1 MAAVKRIA
9 TAGLIMALAV
19 PTIVYGAEKTEYSQ
33 PIKDTKNQQA
43 GVFGCEKD
51 TEEWA
56 KEIILTASAI
66 PDSGKTLPEVSFL
79 WREDQSDTASTGKTY
94 TVKENGIYTV
104 TLQLPE
110 GSGLTAEAIQV
121 DVQNIDMTGPEIV
134 SVTKDVFEWTS
145 GPVKITVEC
154 EDYQEADETAS
165 DDVDKLSGDTAEGD
179 TEDVTGEITERSK
192 GSGLHPEG
200 AYSFDGGKTWTT
212 DNSVTVEENTTI
224 DFVVRDALENTT
236 KQSITVDNIDKA
248 EPTVR
253 VNIADGG
260 VLYEGEGGSL
270 TLSASASDLHSGLAD
285 QAYSWDGGVSWTS
298 TSTHQ
303 VTSAGNYT
311 VLVRD
316 KAGNYTQAT
325 LTVSYAQRPGD
336 NNGGAGNTGN
346 NTYASAN
353 NGTVY
358 YGVPA
363 APMAGTNDDNEN
375 RKSQESERETLETKK
390 IESRESRNKTETED
404 KESESLKTPLISNG
418 ESSGFPIRWVLI
430 VIAVAAVIIGGI
442 VAAKLISDRPMAMG
456 TKDDDDEEDMS
467 KVYARV
473 SEKENQT
480 LKAAAAAAVTA
491 EEVETTTEEAV
502 SAEEPEATTA
512 KAVNAEEPEVSAAA
526 AATAAMTEMAATAVE
541 EDVEVSGVAGDTIQL
556 DTEVIEEAMAEADTV
571 TVEIPTVEL
580 EAESESEPEAVPE
593 PEAVS
598 EPEAVPEPEPNP
610 VVLEGAHSR
619 LIYDPATGE
628 YKYEF
633 K

>member
-33 PIKDTKNQQA
+33 PIKDIKNQQA

-56 KEIILTASAI
+56 KEIILTASAV

-79 WREDQSDTASTGKTY
+79 WREDQSDAASTGKTY

-110 GSGLTAEAIQV
+110 GSGLMAEAIQV

-134 SVTKDVFEWTS
+134 SVTKDISEWTS

-154 EDYQEADETAS
+154 EDYQEAED
-165 DDVDKLSGDTAEGD
+165 D
-179 TEDVTGEITERSK
+179 TEEVTGEIAERAK

-224 DFVVRDALENTT
+224 DFVVRDALENKT

-298 TSTHQ
+298 ASTHQ

-325 LTVSYAQRPGD
+325 LTVSYVQRPGD
-336 NNGGAGNTGN
+336 NNGSAGNTGDVQNGGGSAGN

-353 NGTVY
+353 NGRVY

-375 RKSQESERETLETKK
+375 GNSQESERETQETKK
-390 IESRESRNKTETED
+390 IESRESRNKTETEE
-404 KESESLKTPLISNG
+404 KERESLKTPLISNG

-442 VAAKLISDRPMAMG
+442 VAAKLISERSMAVG

-491 EEVETTTEEAV
+491 
-502 SAEEPEATTA
+502 TA
-512 KAVNAEEPEVSAAA
+512 S
-526 AATAAMTEMAATAVE
+526 E
-541 EDVEVSGVAGDTIQL
+541 EDVEVSGVAGDTIEL

-571 TVEIPTVEL
+571 TVEIPTVEP
-580 EAESESEPEAVPE
+580 EAESEPEVVLESEPD
-593 PEAVS
+593 
-598 EPEAVPEPEPNP
+598 P